1 MVRPETT
8 SDRAAID
15 ALLVTAFPTPG
26 EARLVHALRA
36 SNALSTSLVAEQDG
50 AIVGHV
56 AFSPVQLEEGS
67 VAATGL
73 GPVAV
78 DRRQRRRGIAEALIR
93 AGLEARREAGDRLV
107 VVLGDPAYYARFGF
121 GPARLVGLDSV
132 YGGGD
137 AFQAMALGPEGPRP
151 SRGLVRYSSAFD
163 LVADEPAEETPP
175 PEHLAMIFA
184 VAENGALGL
193 GGQLP
198 WNLPMDRDHFA
209 RTTLGHAV
217 LMGRRTWEETGRALP
232 GRLNIVVSRTA
243 VVRGGAVTVRSL
255 EEAVA
260 RAREDDPMP
269 FVIGGAR
276 MFEAALPLATRI
288 YETQVPGS
296 PAADVFLRL
305 PRGDF
310 EEVTSW
316 PGPDGERYRVL
327 GRRGPAVATSR

>member
-1 MVRPETT
+1 M
-8 SDRAAID
+8 
-15 ALLVTAFPTPG
+15 
-26 EARLVHALRA
+26 HALRA

-56 AFSPVQLEEGS
+56 AFSPVQLAEGS
-67 VAATGL
+67 VAASGL

-78 DRRQRRRGIAEALIR
+78 DRRQRRRGIADALIR

-107 VVLGDPAYYARFGF
+107 VVLGDPAYYERFGF
-121 GPARLVGLDSV
+121 GPARLLGLDSV

-137 AFQAMALGPEGPRP
+137 AFQAMALGPEGSHPAH
-151 SRGLVRYSSAFD
+151 GLVRYSSAFD
-163 LVADEPAEETPP
+163 LVSDEPAEGASP
-175 PEHLAMIFA
+175 PEHLALIFA
-184 VAENGALGL
+184 AAENGALGL

-198 WNLPMDRDHFA
+198 WELPMDRDHFA

-217 LMGRRTWEETGRALP
+217 VMGRRTWEETDHALP
-232 GRLNIVVSRTA
+232 GRLNVVVSRSAA
-243 VVRGGAVTVRSL
+243 VQGDAVTVRSL
-255 EEAVA
+255 GEAIT
-260 RAREDDPMP
+260 RARREDPMP

-305 PRGDF
+305 GLDDF
-310 EEVTSW
+310 EEVASW

-327 GRRGPAVATSR
+327 GRRGATSG